1 MRKGSWDKLFIF
13 LALLVCV
20 FELQKRIDLLAAEMQ
35 KAIDDHKNN
44 IQSEEDEKIAIQA
57 RKLRMKGSK
66 HRTRKQERLL
76 KVIP

>member
-1 MRKGSWDKLFIF
+1 MLTFFFFK
-13 LALLVCV
+13 
-20 FELQKRIDLLAAEMQ
+20 LQKRIDLLAGEMQ

-44 IQSEEDEKIAIQA
+44 IQSEEDEKIAKQA

-66 HRTRKQERLL
+66 HRKRERLL